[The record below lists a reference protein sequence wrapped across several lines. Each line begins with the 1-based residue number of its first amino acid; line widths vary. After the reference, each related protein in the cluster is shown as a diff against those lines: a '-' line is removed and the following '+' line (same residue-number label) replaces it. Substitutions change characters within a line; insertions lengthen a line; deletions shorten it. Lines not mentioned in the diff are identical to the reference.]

1 MGVVIKDG
9 VVILR
14 QGYFHG
20 YTPFVW
26 LIATMQVSKLLSISL
41 HSSIIPNNTVK
52 KKGYWRNYRG
62 RNDEVRR

>member
-9 VVILR
+9 AVVLR

-26 LIATMQVSKLLSISL
+26 LIATMQVSKSLSISL
-41 HSSIIPNNTVK
+41 YSSIIPT
-52 KKGYWRNYRG
+52 
-62 RNDEVRR
+62 E